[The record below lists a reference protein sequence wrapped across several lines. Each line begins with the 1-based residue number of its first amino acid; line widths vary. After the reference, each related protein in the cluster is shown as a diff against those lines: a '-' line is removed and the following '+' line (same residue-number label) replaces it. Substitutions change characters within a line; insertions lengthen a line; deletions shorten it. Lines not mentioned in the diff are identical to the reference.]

1 MNIAILG
8 AGNSGCALAADYAAR
23 GHEVTLIK
31 TSHSLHDDN
40 FSHLCATGG
49 RMRIHEFGTDTDCVI
64 AHLSRDVADVRGKD
78 IVLLCTQTGYHPDV
92 LRRVVPF
99 LAAGQ
104 ILLMIPGYLSTA
116 YALGLHPADGVI
128 FAEAESNFIDG
139 RIGAPGEFQVG
150 FRNVRNPI
158 GVYPHNALP
167 AAREVLDRLGTPFV
181 YLKSVAEAALH
192 NPNMIVHTVGAVMS
206 IPRIEATHGDFCMY
220 HEAFTPSTWNLLEAL
235 DGEKMRVLEHLG
247 CDPVPYVEACKFRN
261 SLDDARDAKEV
272 FFAYAAM
279 PERAKGPLTVRSRY
293 IMEDVPQGLGL
304 LESLGAALSVPTP
317 VYSSLIEIASAALGC
332 DLHAPTRAARRQ
344 PDGLSARRAVVQCA
358 ARRIAGKLLCAPLL
372 CPAGLAACGLPHIRP
387 LRCARPG
394 AQPQCRGGG
403 KGSPCKQGALSHG
416 VRARC
421 PAGTRLRAGSGLCRF
436 LHLSG

>member
-49 RMRIHEFGTDTDCVI
+49 RMRIHEFGTDTACVI

-99 LAAGQ
+99 LTPGQ

-116 YALGLHPADGVI
+116 YALGLHLADGVI
-128 FAEAESNFIDG
+128 LAEAESNFIDG

-181 YLKSVAEAALH
+181 YLK
-192 NPNMIVHTVGAVMS
+192 
-206 IPRIEATHGDFCMY
+206 PR
-220 HEAFTPSTWNLLEAL
+220 P
-235 DGEKMRVLEHLG
+235 
-247 CDPVPYVEACKFRN
+247 
-261 SLDDARDAKEV
+261 
-272 FFAYAAM
+272 
-279 PERAKGPLTVRSRY
+279 RS
-293 IMEDVPQGLGL
+293 
-304 LESLGAALSVPTP
+304 
-317 VYSSLIEIASAALGC
+317 
-332 DLHAPTRAARRQ
+332 
-344 PDGLSARRAVVQCA
+344 
-358 ARRIAGKLLCAPLL
+358 
-372 CPAGLAACGLPHIRP
+372 
-387 LRCARPG
+387 
-394 AQPQCRGGG
+394 
-403 KGSPCKQGALSHG
+403 
-416 VRARC
+416 
-421 PAGTRLRAGSGLCRF
+421 
-436 LHLSG
+436 

>member
-49 RMRIHEFGTDTDCVI
+49 RMRIHEFGTDTACVI

-99 LAAGQ
+99 LTPGQ

-206 IPRIEATHGDFCMY
+206 IPRIEATHGEYCMY
-220 HEAFTPSTWNLLEAL
+220 HEVFTPSVWSLLEAL

-261 SLDDARDAKEV
+261 SLDEQSDAKAV

-293 IMEDVPQGLGL
+293 ITEDVPQGLGL
-304 LESLGAALSVPTP
+304 LESLGAALGVPTP
-317 VYSSLIEIASAALGC
+317 VCSFRATPCFPTGVLAGPISSTGAWRRCSRRCNASSRTSPMTSSCIPDTKPPRPWVASAPSIRICA
-332 DLHAPTRAARRQ
+332 RKARRSRQ
-344 PDGLSARRAVVQCA
+344 FLNARQVSP
-358 ARRIAGKLLCAPLL
+358 CAP
-372 CPAGLAACGLPHIRP
+372 PRFVYNSV
-387 LRCARPG
+387 LRMCADSSV
-394 AQPQCRGGG
+394 AQRQ
-403 KGSPCKQGALSHG
+403 S
-416 VRARC
+416 
-421 PAGTRLRAGSGLCRF
+421 TRLLTE
-436 LHLSG
+436 LL